1 MTHLKKQEN
10 QKFLNG
16 TSLWLA
22 ISLLFIVQQGMSQ
35 NSISGTVRS
44 QDEPISYANVIVFN
58 SIDSSLVKGS
68 ISNEKGYFQI
78 NNLPDGKYFVEASM
92 MGYVNVRSDD
102 LKLNNK
108 MVHQLKDL
116 VLSEQIILD
125 EVVVNVE
132 KPLYEQ
138 KVDRM
143 VINVE
148 SSILSAGSTALEVL
162 ERSPGI
168 VVDRQ
173 SNTISLVGKSGV
185 TVMINGKIS
194 YLPQESIVQLLEGT
208 SSDNI
213 QTIELITT
221 PPANL
226 DAEGN
231 AGYIN
236 IVLKERTDQGL
247 NGSYSISA
255 GYGNGGTTNNNI
267 NFNYRKGKLN
277 VFGNYSFLYRT
288 QGQVFEFSREYE
300 NEEGDQF
307 YVLSVSD
314 RDPIQR
320 NHNARIGLDYQIS
333 EKTVAGILLSGYDNK
348 WTMDAVTESAAQLDD
363 EPNGFITVFNDE
375 KNQWSNLGFNF
386 NIKHNFKDDGYISA
400 DYDYLHYDNDNPTNY
415 FNEYYDAD
423 GSFLYDETLKSEKN
437 TPIDIQVFAA
447 DYSNQLTD
455 RLKLDFGIKG
465 AFSRFEN
472 DVSVAVLE
480 DDEFVEDPTL
490 TDKSDLKEQI
500 LAAYSSVDY
509 KISDKLNGKLG
520 LRYEHTTSDLETEKE
535 GTVVDRKFGELFPS
549 AFLNYSINDT
559 LSFNASYSRRISRP
573 SFNQMAPFV
582 IFFDPNTFFAGN
594 PAIQPSISNTFGF
607 GMNYKSYVLSAN
619 YTREE
624 GTISRVAEF
633 DEDLERVIFI
643 AENFDNVNTFSLTFG
658 IPFRITNWWKT
669 QNTFILVNRYVKR
682 ETEESVLE
690 TDQFSYSFNHTS
702 SFTLGDTWSGE
713 INFNYF
719 SERVFGPNTVSPNY
733 GLNIGVQ
740 KKFDDKWG
748 SLRFNINDLFD
759 SFIFNVEADIQDQN
773 VVTKNKLDFSNR
785 TFLLT
790 YTRRF
795 GNKKL
800 KSSRNRKTG
809 AEEER
814 RRVN

>member
-1 MTHLKKQEN
+1 MKKQAKQRFVIGN
-10 QKFLNG
+10 CL
-16 TSLWLA
+16 SLA
-22 ISLLFIVQQGMSQ
+22 ISLLFIVQHGISQ
-35 NSISGTVRS
+35 NSISGSVRS

-68 ISNEKGYFQI
+68 ISDEKGYFEI
-78 NNLPDGKYFVEASM
+78 NNLPDGKFFVEASM
-92 MGYVNVRSDD
+92 MGYVNVRSEDFS
-102 LKLNNK
+102 LNNK
-108 MVHQLKDL
+108 MVYQIEDL
-116 VLSEQIILD
+116 LLSEQIILD

-213 QTIELITT
+213 ETIELITT

-247 NGSYSISA
+247 NGSYSLSA

-277 VFGNYSFLYRT
+277 LFGNYSFLYRT
-288 QGQVFEFSREYE
+288 QGQVFQFSREYE
-300 NEEGDQF
+300 NQEGDQF

-320 NHNARIGLDYQIS
+320 NHNARIGLDYQLS
-333 EKTVAGILLSGYDNK
+333 DKTVAGVLLSGYDNK
-348 WTMDAVTESAAQLDD
+348 WTMDAITESNAQLND
-363 EPNGFITVFNDE
+363 EPDGFISVFNDE

-400 DYDYLHYDNDNPTNY
+400 DYDYLHYKNDNPTNY
-415 FNEYYDAD
+415 LNEYYDGD
-423 GSFLYDETLKSEKN
+423 GSFLYEEILKSEKN

-472 DVSVAVLE
+472 DVSVEVLE
-480 DDEFVEDPTL
+480 DDVFVEDPTL

-535 GTVVDRKFGELFPS
+535 GTVVDRNFGELFPS
-549 AFLNYSINDT
+549 AFLNYTLNDT

-573 SFNQMAPFV
+573 SFNQMAPFI

-594 PAIQPSISNTFGF
+594 PAIQPSISNTFGL

-633 DEDLERVIFI
+633 DDELERVIFI
-643 AENFDNVNTFSLTFG
+643 AENFDNVNTFSLTLG
-658 IPFRITNWWKT
+658 VPIRITNWWKT
-669 QNTFILVNRYVKR
+669 QNTFILVHRYVKR
-682 ETEESVLE
+682 ETAESVIE
-690 TDQFSYSFNHTS
+690 TDQFAYTFNHTS
-702 SFTLGDTWSGE
+702 SFNLADTWTGE

-719 SERVFGPNTVSPNY
+719 SERVFGPNTRSPNY

-748 SLRFNINDLFD
+748 TLRFNINDLFD
-759 SFIFNVEADIQDQN
+759 SFIFDVEADIQDQN

-800 KSSRNRKTG
+800 ESSRNRKTG

>member
-1 MTHLKKQEN
+1 MGRQR
-10 QKFLNG
+10 FLIGNWFG
-16 TSLWLA
+16 LG
-22 ISLLFIVQQGMSQ
+22 IFLLSFVQLGMSQ
-35 NSISGTVRS
+35 NSINGIVRS
-44 QDEPISYANVIVFN
+44 KEEGISYANVIVFN
-58 SIDSSLVKGS
+58 STDSTLVKGS
-68 ISNEKGYFQI
+68 ISNEKGYFEI
-78 NNLPDGKYFVEASM
+78 NNLPDGNFFVEASM
-92 MGYVNVRSDD
+92 MGYINVRSDD
-102 LKLNNK
+102 FALSNK
-108 MVHQLKDL
+108 MAYQLEDL
-116 VLSEQIILD
+116 VLSEQIVLD
-125 EVVVNVE
+125 EIVVNVE

-173 SNTISLVGKSGV
+173 GNTISLVGKSGV

-213 QTIELITT
+213 ETIELITT

-247 NGSYSISA
+247 NGSYSLSA

-277 VFGNYSFLYRT
+277 IFGNYSFLYRT
-288 QGQVFEFSREYE
+288 QGQVFTFSRQYE
-300 NEEGDQF
+300 NPDGDQLF
-307 YVLSVSD
+307 VLSVSD

-320 NHNARIGLDYQIS
+320 NHNARLGLDYQIS
-333 EKTVAGILLSGYDNK
+333 DNTVAGVLLSGYDNK
-348 WTMDAVTESAAQLDD
+348 WTMDAITDSEALINED
-363 EPNGFITVFNDE
+363 PYGFVRVYNDE
-375 KNQWSNLGFNF
+375 RNQWSNLGFNF
-386 NIKHNFKDDGYISA
+386 NVKHNFKDDGFISA

-423 GSFLYDETLKSEKN
+423 GSFLYDEILKSDKD
-437 TPIDIQVFAA
+437 TPIDIQVFAL
-447 DYSNQLTD
+447 DYSNQLND
-455 RLKLDFGIKG
+455 RLKLEFGIKG

-472 DVSVAVLE
+472 DVSVEVWE
-480 DDEFVEDPTL
+480 DGEFVEDPTL
-490 TDKSDLKEQI
+490 TDKSDLKERI
-500 LAAYSSVDY
+500 LAAYSSADY
-509 KISDKLNGKLG
+509 KLSEKLNGKLG
-520 LRYEHTTSDLETEKE
+520 LRYEHTTSDLVTEKE
-535 GTVVDRKFGELFPS
+535 GTVVDRKFGALFPS
-549 AFLNYSINDT
+549 AFLNYALNDT

-594 PAIQPSISNTFGF
+594 PAIQPSISNTFGL
-607 GMNYKSYVLSAN
+607 GMNYKSYVISAQ

-633 DEDLERVIFI
+633 DEELERVVFI

-690 TDQFSYSFNHTS
+690 TNQFSYSFNHTS
-702 SFTLGDTWSGE
+702 SFNLADTWTGE

-733 GLNIGVQ
+733 GVNIGVQ

-748 SLRFNINDLFD
+748 TLRFNINDLFD
-759 SFIFNVEADIQDQN
+759 SFIFDIEAKIQDQN
-773 VVTKNKLDFSNR
+773 VTTNNNLDFSNR

-800 KSSRNRKTG
+800 ESSRSRKTG

>member
-1 MTHLKKQEN
+1 MWIRKKWES
-10 QKFLNG
+10 KSFLF
-16 TSLWLA
+16 SVRIA
-22 ISLLFIVQQGMSQ
+22 IGILLFSFVQHGMSQ
-35 NSISGTVRS
+35 NSINGIVRS
-44 QDEPISYANVIVFN
+44 QEGGVSYANVIVFK
-58 SIDSSLVKGS
+58 SMDSTLVKGS
-68 ISNEKGYFQI
+68 ISNDRGYFEI
-78 NNLPDGKYFVEASM
+78 NNLPDGKFFVEASM
-92 MGYVNVRSDD
+92 MGYINVRSDD
-102 LKLNNK
+102 FDLSNK
-108 MVHQLKDL
+108 MVYHLGDL

-213 QTIELITT
+213 ETIELITT

-247 NGSYSISA
+247 NGSYSLSA
-255 GYGNGGTTNNNI
+255 GYGNGSTTNNNI
-267 NFNYRKGKLN
+267 NFNYRKGRLN
-277 VFGNYSFLYRT
+277 LFGNYSFLYRT
-288 QGQVFEFSREYE
+288 QGQVFTFSRQYE
-300 NEEGDQF
+300 NLDGDQF
-307 YVLSVSD
+307 FVLSVSD

-320 NHNARIGLDYQIS
+320 NHNVRIGLDYQIS
-333 EKTVAGILLSGYDNK
+333 DNTVAGVLLSGYDNK
-348 WTMDAVTESAAQLDD
+348 WTMDAITDSEALINE
-363 EPNGFITVFNDE
+363 EPFGFVRVFNDE
-375 KNQWSNLGFNF
+375 RNQWSNLGLNL
-386 NIKHNFKDDGYISA
+386 NVKHNFKDDGFISA

-423 GSFLYDETLKSEKN
+423 GSFLYDEVLKSDKD
-437 TPIDIQVFAA
+437 TPIDIQVFAL

-472 DVSVAVLE
+472 DVSVEVWE

-490 TDKSDLKEQI
+490 TDKSDLKERI
-500 LAAYSSVDY
+500 LAAYSSADY
-509 KISDKLNGKLG
+509 KFSEKLNGKLG
-520 LRYEHTTSDLETEKE
+520 LRYEHTTSDLVTEKE

-549 AFLNYSINDT
+549 AFLNYKVNDT

-594 PAIQPSISNTFGF
+594 PAIQPSISNTFGL
-607 GMNYKSYVLSAN
+607 GTNYKSYVISAQ

-633 DEDLERVIFI
+633 DEELERVVFI
-643 AENFDNVNTFSLTFG
+643 AENFDNVNTFSLTLG

-690 TDQFSYSFNHTS
+690 TNQFSYTFNHTS
-702 SFTLGDTWSGE
+702 SFSLADTWTGE

-733 GLNIGVQ
+733 GVNIGVQ

-748 SLRFNINDLFD
+748 TLRFNINDLFD
-759 SFIFNVEADIQDQN
+759 SFIFAIEANIQDQN
-773 VVTKNKLDFSNR
+773 VITNNNLDFSNR

-800 KSSRNRKTG
+800 ESSRNRKTG